1 MCTVEAK
8 TTWWTN
14 RSAPLLSAHSW
25 LSMSRKTSRDAA
37 MSWLAP
43 VTTSRKQAWR
53 KWAPYWCCVDR
64 ECGSETDRQTD
75 RQTDGLEQDLKSAVR
90 DRGSLGW
97 KGGKSKCF
105 LSSIN
110 HNPSCLHVALRW
122 VGYEQPSC
130 KGEQYV
136 FEKGEYPR
144 WDSWT
149 NSRRSDIIAAF
160 RPIKVVRKAK
170 IFNLL
175 VSPPIVNGSSPWG
188 SMLRSSL
195 RTARSTRLSFMK
207 TPALQVRR

>member
-1 MCTVEAK
+1 MVVFPASSCWSVHYGHRPPEPCIQAAAARRQCVKGEKKCNTFRVQSQFLLRRALLASCRHHMCNVEAK
-8 TTWWTN
+8 TTRWTN

-64 ECGSETDRQTD
+64 ECGSETDRQ
-75 RQTDGLEQDLKSAVR
+75 LEQHLQSAVR

-110 HNPSCLHVALRW
+110 HILHVSPQMGGIR
-122 VGYEQPSC
+122 
-130 KGEQYV
+130 
-136 FEKGEYPR
+136 
-144 WDSWT
+144 
-149 NSRRSDIIAAF
+149 AAQ
-160 RPIKVVRKAK
+160 
-170 IFNLL
+170 L
-175 VSPPIVNGSSPWG
+175 
-188 SMLRSSL
+188 
-195 RTARSTRLSFMK
+195 
-207 TPALQVRR
+207 